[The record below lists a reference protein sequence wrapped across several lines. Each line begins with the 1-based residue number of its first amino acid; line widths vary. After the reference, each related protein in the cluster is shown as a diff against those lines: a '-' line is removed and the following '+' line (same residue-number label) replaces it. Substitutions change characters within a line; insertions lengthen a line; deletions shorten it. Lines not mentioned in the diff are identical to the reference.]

1 MNAVL
6 PHKYGSALPHAAPGP
21 VLPRAGQSEFA
32 LSGYLF
38 KSGEPP
44 AGVAG
49 LFALTRQ
56 IGDFL
61 YPVLIGEGGDLAAAF
76 AQAEAGVPGLAD
88 AADGRFWMERA
99 QGRQRAHILRDLV
112 GKFDPP
118 LNVEFRRSRAAP
130 EIAALVPDRA
140 GLVGAPAAEHLSA
153 EIKVSEAELRELV
166 RAFYATAREDSLIG
180 PVFQS
185 AVADWEHHFD
195 VIANF
200 WSRTLLGTQRYTGNP
215 FAPHVSLNLKPEF
228 FDRWLEIFK
237 PTAAR
242 VLPPAAAE
250 RAIAKVEH
258 MSACFQA
265 GLFLPATAEQAVG

>member
-1 MNAVL
+1 MNAAPPREYV
-6 PHKYGSALPHAAPGP
+6 SALPHAAPGP
-21 VLPRAGQSEFA
+21 VLPRAGQSEWF

-38 KSGEPP
+38 APGAPP

-49 LFALTRQ
+49 LFALTRRV
-56 IGDFL
+56 GDFL
-61 YPVLIGEGGDLAAAF
+61 YPVLIGEGGDLAASWA
-76 AQAEAGVPGLAD
+76 AAEAAIPGLAD
-88 AADGRFWMERA
+88 AADGRFWMARA

-118 LNVEFRRSRAAP
+118 LNVEFRKNRAAP
-130 EIAALVPDRA
+130 EIAALVEDRA
-140 GLVGAPAAEHLSA
+140 GLSGAPVAEHLTA

-166 RAFYATAREDSLIG
+166 RAFYAQAREDALIG

-215 FAPHVSLNLKPEF
+215 FAPHVSLHLKPEF
-228 FDRWLEIFK
+228 FDRWVEIFK

-242 VLPPAAAE
+242 VLQPAAAE

-265 GLFLPATAEQAVG
+265 GLFLPAMSETRVG